1 MFVAGFAFTPRPLV
15 LLPLAA
21 VGMCPERIEAGQTCL
36 ALTRWWTNPA

>member
-15 LLPLAA
+15 FPPVAT
-21 VGMCPERIEAGQTCL
+21 VGACPDGIEAGQTCL